1 MNRTGHILTFLAY
14 LLVAIIVGSGLIP
27 VPASLMAVPGTFLCL
42 IIVAI
47 GLSAHGL
54 ITAIATERRVA
65 GENARIAQEFAA
77 MAVEQRRIEGEIN
90 HLSTAIF
97 DLKSEPKE
105 NVGRV
110 VEEVKVLQ
118 SLIGRLYDA
127 RKGGTADMSPAAAP
141 PQTAKAPSQATA
153 SSAVQAKEP
162 DQAEK
167 TEAPVDLDDDQILEL
182 VREGL
187 RENGVELALQPIV
200 SLPQR
205 KRRHFECFSR
215 IRLRDGRVITPELYI
230 EIAERNG
237 LIAAIDNLILLRCL
251 QTLRRIRKGNVSVS
265 FFLNISPHTLADR
278 AFFREFI
285 GLMTQNADLATA
297 LVFEL
302 PQRGLYDADP
312 NLERDLERLAQMGFR
327 FSLDQ
332 VADLDLDLE
341 ALANAHFRFL
351 KLDAQRLLRAS
362 RDGLLG
368 GDAKEFKRQL
378 DIHGIDLIVERIETE
393 PTLLELLD
401 LHIDYGQGYLFGEP
415 RLAKVD
421 PNPAN
426 A

>member
-1 MNRTGHILTFLAY
+1 
-14 LLVAIIVGSGLIP
+14 
-27 VPASLMAVPGTFLCL
+27 
-42 IIVAI
+42 
-47 GLSAHGL
+47 
-54 ITAIATERRVA
+54 
-65 GENARIAQEFAA
+65 
-77 MAVEQRRIEGEIN
+77 
-90 HLSTAIF
+90 
-97 DLKSEPKE
+97 
-105 NVGRV
+105 
-110 VEEVKVLQ
+110 
-118 SLIGRLYDA
+118 
-127 RKGGTADMSPAAAP
+127 MSPAAAP